1 MSQSEKTKSKLISSA
16 KKIFSEKGYY
26 DTKVSD
32 IVKEAGVAQGTF
44 YLYFKSKE
52 EIFKEII
59 LDIKTNIENILS
71 KYEKSQDSVEQTIIK
86 LKGEVTTY
94 LYTHKEI
101 ARIFL
106 FQLFTMKEF
115 IEIYFEIIKKFE
127 NTEKALIEKA
137 VKEGTIKYKNVDNLA
152 NILLG
157 YGRRLFEDE
166 VLLKNKP
173 LEEVLNLQKEGLK
186 IIFKGAVE

>member
-1 MSQSEKTKSKLISSA
+1 MSQSESTKSRLISSA
-16 KKIFSEKGYY
+16 KKIFSEKGYF

-59 LDIKTNIENILS
+59 LDITNNIENILK
-71 KYEKSQDSVEQTIIK
+71 KYENAEGSVENIILK
-86 LKGEVTTY
+86 LKAEITTY

-115 IEIYFEIIKKFE
+115 INIYFEINEKFE
-127 NTEKALIEKA
+127 KTEKAIIQKA
-137 VKEGTIKYKNVDNLA
+137 VKDKKIRNINIENLTH
-152 NILLG
+152 ILLG
-157 YGRRLFEDE
+157 YGRRLFEME

-173 LEEVLNLQKEGLK
+173 LEEVLKLQKEGLE
-186 IIFKGAVE
+186 IIFKGAKL

>member
-59 LDIKTNIENILS
+59 LDITNNIESILK
-71 KYEKSQDSVEQTIIK
+71 KYEKSRDSVENIIIN
-86 LKGEVTTY
+86 LKAEVTTY

-115 IEIYFEIIKKFE
+115 IDIYFETINKFERIEKSIIK
-127 NTEKALIEKA
+127 TGI
-137 VKEGTIKYKNVDNLA
+137 KEGKIKYKNVDNFI

-166 VLLKNKP
+166 VLLKNKS
-173 LEEVLNLQKEGLK
+173 LEEVLKLQKEGLK
-186 IIFKGAVE
+186 IIFKGATE

>member
-1 MSQSEKTKSKLISSA
+1 MSQSEITKSKLISAA

-59 LDIKTNIENILS
+59 LDITGNIENILK
-71 KYEKSQDSVEQTIIK
+71 KYEKSKDSVEKIIID
-86 LKGEVTTY
+86 LKAEVTTY

-115 IEIYFEIIKKFE
+115 IDLYFETLEKFE
-127 NTEKALIEKA
+127 KIEKSIIERA
-137 VKEGTIKYKNVDNLA
+137 IKEGKIKYKNIDNLV

-166 VLLKNKP
+166 VLLKNKS
-173 LEEVLNLQKEGLK
+173 LDEVLKLQKEGLQ
-186 IIFKGAVE
+186 IIFKGATT

>member
-1 MSQSEKTKSKLISSA
+1 MSQSEITKSKLISSA

-32 IVKEAGVAQGTF
+32 IVKDAGVAQGTF

-59 LDIKTNIENILS
+59 LDITWNLEKILK
-71 KYEKSQDSVEQTIIK
+71 KYENKEDSVENLIIN
-86 LKGEVTTY
+86 LKAEITTY
-94 LYTHKEI
+94 LYNHKEI

-115 IEIYFEIIKKFE
+115 IDIYFEVMEKFE
-127 NTEKALIEKA
+127 KIEKSLIEKA
-137 VKEGTIKYKNVDNLA
+137 IKKGKIRYKNAENLTT
-152 NILLG
+152 ILLG
-157 YGRRLFEDE
+157 YGRKLFENE

-173 LEEVLNLQKEGLK
+173 LEHVLKLQKEGLK
-186 IIFKGAVE
+186 IIFKGAY

>member
-1 MSQSEKTKSKLISSA
+1 MSQSEITKSKLISAA

-26 DTKVSD
+26 DAKVSD
-32 IVKEAGVAQGTF
+32 IVREAGVAQGTF

-59 LDIKTNIENILS
+59 LDITSNIENILK
-71 KYEKSQDSVEQTIIK
+71 KYEKSTDSVEKIITD
-86 LKGEVTTY
+86 LKAEVTTY

-115 IEIYFEIIKKFE
+115 IDIYFEILNKFE
-127 NTEKALIEKA
+127 EVETIIIKRA
-137 VKEGTIKYKNVDNLA
+137 VNEGKIKYKNIDNFV

-166 VLLKNKP
+166 VLLKNKS
-173 LEEVLNLQKEGLK
+173 LEEVLKLQKEGLQ
-186 IIFKGAVE
+186 IIFRGAM

>member
-1 MSQSEKTKSKLISSA
+1 MSQSEITKSKLISSA

-32 IVKEAGVAQGTF
+32 IVKDAGVAQGTF

-59 LDIKTNIENILS
+59 LDITGNLEKILK
-71 KYEKSQDSVEQTIIK
+71 KYENKEDSVENLIIN
-86 LKGEVTTY
+86 LKAEITTY
-94 LYTHKEI
+94 LYNHKEI

-115 IEIYFEIIKKFE
+115 IDIYFEVMEKFE
-127 NTEKALIEKA
+127 KIEKSLIEKA
-137 VKEGTIKYKNVDNLA
+137 IKKGKIRYKNAENLTT
-152 NILLG
+152 ILLG
-157 YGRRLFEDE
+157 YGRKLFENE

-173 LEEVLNLQKEGLK
+173 LEHVLKLQKEGLK
-186 IIFKGAVE
+186 IIFKGAY